1 MKIRVIASPVRYR
14 SGCGKKTQSNF
25 SFMTIENI
33 SIIITNPDEK
43 VAAIIEELSANLYL
57 RFGSDGK
64 NSFTDWQVNNSKYVF
79 VIAEIGNEIV
89 GCGAIRPISETVGEV
104 KRMYSKYPRK
114 QIGKTILAFLED
126 IALKRDYQELILET
140 RIKNTEA
147 TQFYGKQGYK
157 VIPNYGKYIDRP
169 EAICFGKS
177 LK

>member
-14 SGCGKKTQSNF
+14 SGCGKTRSNF

-57 RFGSDGK
+57 RFGSDEK

-104 KRMYSKYPRK
+104 KRMYAKYPRK

-126 IALKRDYQELILET
+126 IALKRGYQELILET
-140 RIKNTEA
+140 RVKNTEA
-147 TQFYGKQGYK
+147 TQFYEKQGYK
-157 VIPNYGKYIDRP
+157 VIPNYGKYTDRP